1 METVIYEVM
10 IMSEYKKNSLSLL
23 GAIGLGTGV
32 MISAGIFA
40 LLGQIAALA
49 GTWFPIIFIVGGVV
63 TGFSAYS
70 YVKMSNEYPSAGG
83 IGMFLAKAYGQGT
96 VTAAAAMLMAV
107 SMVINQSLVARTF
120 GTYTLQI
127 FNIDET
133 TYLVPALAVGLL
145 LFAFLINISG
155 NSFIQ
160 TFTSIVSLLKILGLV
175 VFAMGGLWA
184 VGFSIT
190 PAESSGGTEDATI
203 ASMIAAVAL
212 AILSFKG
219 FTTITNSG
227 SEIVNPNRNIG
238 RAIVAS
244 ISISLFVYLLVA
256 WGVFSNLPLNEIIA
270 AQEYSLAE
278 AARPAFGN
286 YGVWFTVAIAIIA
299 TVSGI
304 IASVFAVSR
313 MLAMLT
319 DMKLIPHKHFGM
331 PGRIQKHTLVYT
343 IVLAMVLA
351 VVFDLSRIASVGA
364 ILYLVMD
371 MIVHWGVFKRL
382 RGKVKANPAI
392 VMTAFILDG
401 IVLTAFV
408 WVKLMNDWLIVAVSI
423 VFIIVI
429 FIGEYVFLKN
439 RNSDED
445 EGHAH

>member
-1 METVIYEVM
+1 
-10 IMSEYKKNSLSLL
+10 MSDYKENSLSLI

-40 LLGQIAALA
+40 LLGQVAELA
-49 GTWFPIIFIVGGVV
+49 GMWFPLIFIAGGIV

-83 IGMFLAKAYGQGT
+83 IGMFLVKAYGKGT
-96 VTAAAAMLMAV
+96 LTASAAMLMAV

-127 FNIDET
+127 FNVDQSN
-133 TYLVPALAVGLL
+133 YLVPLLGVGLL
-145 LFAFLINISG
+145 LFAFLVNISG

-160 TFTSIVSLLKILGLV
+160 TFTSIVSLLKIIGLV
-175 VFAMGGLWA
+175 IFAIGGLWVA
-184 VGFSIT
+184 GFSIT
-190 PAESSGGTEDATI
+190 PAEGGSGTPDSTI

-212 AILSFKG
+212 TILSFKG

-227 SEIVNPNRNIG
+227 SEIVKPKKNVG

-244 ISISLFVYLLVA
+244 ILISLLVYLIIA
-256 WGVFSNLPLNEIIA
+256 WAVSSNLPLSEIIKA
-270 AQEYSLAE
+270 KDYSLAE
-278 AARPAFGN
+278 AARPAFGE

-299 TVSGI
+299 TISGI

-343 IVLAMVLA
+343 VVLAMVLA
-351 VVFDLSRIASVGA
+351 VAFDLSRIASVGA

-371 MIVHWGVFKRL
+371 MIVHWGVLKHLSEKVNAKSGIVWTALILDAIVLLAFMW
-382 RGKVKANPAI
+382 VKAN
-392 VMTAFILDG
+392 
-401 IVLTAFV
+401 
-408 WVKLMNDWLIVAVSI
+408 NDWLIVLVS
-423 VFIIVI
+423 VLFIILI
-429 FIGEYVFLKN
+429 FIGEHFFLKYKQ
-439 RNSDED
+439 E
-445 EGHAH
+445 E

>member
-1 METVIYEVM
+1 MG
-10 IMSEYKKNSLSLL
+10 EYKENSLSLI

-40 LLGQIAALA
+40 LLGQVAELA
-49 GTWFPIIFIVGGVV
+49 GIWFPLIFIAGGIV

-83 IGMFLAKAYGQGT
+83 IGMFLVKAYGKGT
-96 VTAAAAMLMAV
+96 LTASAAMLMAV

-120 GTYTLQI
+120 GTYTLQM
-127 FNIDET
+127 FNVDET
-133 TYLVPALAVGLL
+133 SYLVPVLGVGLL
-145 LFAFLINISG
+145 LFAFLVNISG

-175 VFAMGGLWA
+175 IFAMGGLWA
-184 VGFSIT
+184 AGFSIT
-190 PAESSGGTEDATI
+190 PAEGGSGTPESTL
-203 ASMIAAVAL
+203 ASIIAAVAL
-212 AILSFKG
+212 TILSFKG

-227 SEIVNPNRNIG
+227 SEIVKPKKNVG
-238 RAIVAS
+238 RAIIAS
-244 ISISLFVYLLVA
+244 ILISLVVYLLIA
-256 WGVFSNLPLNEIIA
+256 WAVSSNLPLSDIITA
-270 AQEYSLAE
+270 KDYSLAE
-278 AARPAFGN
+278 AARPAFGE

-299 TVSGI
+299 TISGI

-343 IVLAMVLA
+343 VVLAMVLA

-371 MIVHWGVFKRL
+371 MIVHWGVFKHL
-382 RGKVKANPAI
+382 REKVNAK
-392 VMTAFILDG
+392 TG
-401 IVLTAFV
+401 IVLTALTLDAIVLVAFM
-408 WVKLMNDWLIVAVSI
+408 WVKATTDWLIVAVSI
-423 VFIIVI
+423 VFIVFI
-429 FIGEYVFLKN
+429 FIGEHFFLKYK
-439 RNSDED
+439 SE
-445 EGHAH
+445 E

>member
-1 METVIYEVM
+1 
-10 IMSEYKKNSLSLL
+10 MSDYKENSLSLI

-40 LLGQIAALA
+40 LLGQVAELA
-49 GTWFPIIFIVGGVV
+49 GMWFPLIFIAGGIV

-83 IGMFLAKAYGQGT
+83 IGMFLVKAYGKGT
-96 VTAAAAMLMAV
+96 LTASAAMLMAV

-127 FNIDET
+127 FNVEQSS
-133 TYLVPALAVGLL
+133 YLVPLLGVGLL
-145 LFAFLINISG
+145 LFAFLVNISG

-160 TFTSIVSLLKILGLV
+160 TFTSIVSLLKIIGLV
-175 VFAMGGLWA
+175 IFAMGGLWVA
-184 VGFSIT
+184 GFSIT
-190 PAESSGGTEDATI
+190 PAEGGASTPESTI
-203 ASMIAAVAL
+203 ASNIAAVAL
-212 AILSFKG
+212 TILSFKG

-227 SEIVNPNRNIG
+227 SEIVKPKKNVG
-238 RAIVAS
+238 RAIIAS
-244 ISISLFVYLLVA
+244 ILISLLVYLLIA
-256 WGVFSNLPLNEIIA
+256 WAVSSNLPLSEIIKA
-270 AQEYSLAE
+270 KDYSLAE
-278 AARPAFGN
+278 AARPAFGE

-299 TVSGI
+299 TISGI

-343 IVLAMVLA
+343 VVLAMVLA

-371 MIVHWGVFKRL
+371 MIVHWGVFKHL
-382 RGKVKANPAI
+382 REKVNAKS
-392 VMTAFILDG
+392 G
-401 IVLTAFV
+401 IVLTALTLDAIVLLAFM
-408 WVKLMNDWLIVAVSI
+408 WVKATTDWVIVAVSVIFI
-423 VFIIVI
+423 VFIFV
-429 FIGEYVFLKN
+429 GEHFFLKYKQ
-439 RNSDED
+439 E
-445 EGHAH
+445 E